1 MALKQLFTWDK
12 KNIRWP
18 KTEAVS
24 HFALQLAT
32 AAQQVNT
39 YISK

>member
-1 MALKQLFTWDK
+1 MGMDMG
-12 KNIRWP
+12 WP
-18 KTEAVS
+18 KTEVVS